1 MAPHKLHISDLPASL
16 PAWLAAI
23 PADQGSL
30 GWFVAA
36 ASVLES
42 AAAKPGNVHPA
53 AGFADL
59 RHDDFLTAAY
69 AIAEPFQTLGASI
82 AEQPAHGESGPMAS
96 FTLGSVILTAVEAAT
111 AATRSNANLGIVLAT
126 APLAAAVQPSR
137 DGVREVLASLDK
149 GDAALIWRA
158 IRLAKPGGLGRV
170 ADHDLA
176 DPPPPCILEA
186 MRLAR
191 DRDAIAELWADDFRP
206 LFETH
211 PERPGMVTL
220 LEQAVLSGLPLGAA
234 IQDAF
239 LRHLAHHPDTLVA
252 RRHGHDIAV
261 DLSQQA
267 AALLTLPNS
276 QRADAVDAFDRR
288 LRAGR
293 WSDGQQR
300 PLNPGTTADLVAAG
314 LFVLLRRGWT
324 LELSSPNPLPHCLP
338 TAPLT

>member
-1 MAPHKLHISDLPASL
+1 MDMAPHKLHISDLPPSL

-23 PADQGSL
+23 PADEGSL
-30 GWFVAA
+30 GWLVAA

-42 AAAKPGNVHPA
+42 AAAKPGNVHPT

-59 RHDDFLTAAY
+59 RHDDFLAAAY
-69 AIAEPFQTLGASI
+69 AIAEPFQPLGVNITERPS
-82 AEQPAHGESGPMAS
+82 
-96 FTLGSVILTAVEAAT
+96 LGSVILAAVEAAT
-111 AATRSNANLGIVLAT
+111 AATRSNANLGIVLAI
-126 APLAAAVQPSR
+126 APLAAAVEPSR
-137 DGVREVLASLDK
+137 EGVSEVLASLDRS
-149 GDAALIWRA
+149 DAALIWRA
-158 IRLAKPGGLGRV
+158 IRVAKPGGLGRV

-186 MRLAR
+186 MQLAR

-220 LEQAVLSGLPLGAA
+220 LEQAVRNGLPLGAA

-239 LRHLAHHPDTLVA
+239 LRHLARHPDTLIA

-267 AALLTLPNS
+267 AALLTIPHS
-276 QRADAVDAFDRR
+276 QRADAVDAFDRM

-293 WSDGQQR
+293 LRDGQQR

-314 LFVLLRRGWT
+314 LFVLLQRGWT
-324 LELSSPNPLPHCLP
+324 LELSSPRPSPDCLP
-338 TAPLT
+338 TPL